1 MSYILDALKKSE
13 KEKKKNTMPDATTL
27 LEPVAG
33 KSKKRTF
40 LLYLIFAALILNA
53 GVFLLIMYTGKSEKA
68 QHPVISLSKIH
79 DSYLGKDSG
88 GTTILKNEKPSNDH
102 FDPDKTEREAEKK
115 NIEVIPRENSDS
127 NIASVKNSLVSEEAT
142 LTGTT
147 TVKDTKEA
155 QIAEELTPPT
165 QNKLYGL
172 NELPQ
177 VIVEKLPD
185 FNITMSVYSD
195 NPSERMVR
203 INGETLRE
211 GEFLTDGLKLE
222 EITPDAI
229 ILSYMK
235 YRFQVDLK

>member
-68 QHPVISLSKIH
+68 QHQVISSSKIH
-79 DSYLGKDSG
+79 DSYLRKDSG
-88 GTTILKNEKPSNDH
+88 ETTILKSEKPSNDH

-142 LTGTT
+142 LTRTT
-147 TVKDTKEA
+147 AVKDTKEA

-211 GEFLTDGLKLE
+211 GEFLKDGLKLE
-222 EITPDAI
+222 EITPDAV

-235 YRFQVDLK
+235 YRFQVHLR